1 MKTVAIVN
9 PICGRRQASRKWA
22 ALLKAEGVKASRVVT
37 WWTERPG
44 HAEVLAARARREGF
58 ERVVVA
64 GGDGTLFEVVNGLWW
79 EPKGQLPSV
88 GMVSFGMGCDYIR
101 NFEVGQSMV
110 ERLVTALG
118 ESVALVDVGVCRLQG
133 LDGELLQRIFVN
145 VLGLGYDANVVER
158 IQRKHTRTGGRITY
172 LLSSV
177 QELVRLKSHQ
187 LKGEVN
193 GEPLETDTFL
203 FAVGLGRYFGGGM
216 MITPGASPQAG
227 RFQLVWGQYPGRL
240 EVLRLLQKIYTGQ
253 HIYHP
258 QVHTRYGHHL
268 KLTADP
274 QAYVQA
280 EGELIGRTPIEV
292 RLYPRTLHFAVR
304 NTEFSMHPIEGGQ
317 GLRS

>member
-9 PICGRRQASRKWA
+9 PASGQQQASRKWS
-22 ALLKAEGVKASRVVT
+22 ALLKAPTVEADHVVT
-37 WWTERPG
+37 WWTEGPG

-58 ERVVVA
+58 ERIVVA

-79 EPKGQLPSV
+79 EPKGELPSV
-88 GMVSFGMGCDYIR
+88 GMVSFGLGCDYIR
-101 NFEVGQSMV
+101 NFEVGQSVV

-158 IQRKHTRTGGRITY
+158 IQRKHTRIGGRITY

-193 GEPLETDTFL
+193 GKPLETDTFL

-227 RFQLVWGQYPGRL
+227 RFQLVWGQYTGRL
-240 EVLRLLQKIYTGQ
+240 KVLRLLQKIYTGQ

-268 KLTADP
+268 KLTTDP

-292 RLYPRTLHFAVR
+292 RLYPMRLSFAAR
-304 NTEFSMHPIEGGQ
+304 NTNRAEGPG
-317 GLRS
+317 